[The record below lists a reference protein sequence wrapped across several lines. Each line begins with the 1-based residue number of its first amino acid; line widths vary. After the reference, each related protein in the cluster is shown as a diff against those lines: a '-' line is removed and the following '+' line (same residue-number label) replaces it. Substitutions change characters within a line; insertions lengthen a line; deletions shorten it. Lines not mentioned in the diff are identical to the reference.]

1 MQQEAEAQARR
12 WLEQA
17 KRDLEDARFNRE
29 GGRFA
34 LACFLAQQSAE
45 KALKAFIYSAEAD
58 LVWGHSVANLCDDAA
73 RYDSEFSTLKPT
85 LSPLDKYYVATRYPD
100 VLPGGIPWQAFDV
113 SDANHAIELAQ
124 CALDAVARKLANH

>member
-85 LSPLDKYYVATRYPD
+85 LSPLDKYYVARAHFITHFRRNKLVLRYEMRLQIASFYIRLFHNPSFSEG
-100 VLPGGIPWQAFDV
+100 L
-113 SDANHAIELAQ
+113 
-124 CALDAVARKLANH
+124 